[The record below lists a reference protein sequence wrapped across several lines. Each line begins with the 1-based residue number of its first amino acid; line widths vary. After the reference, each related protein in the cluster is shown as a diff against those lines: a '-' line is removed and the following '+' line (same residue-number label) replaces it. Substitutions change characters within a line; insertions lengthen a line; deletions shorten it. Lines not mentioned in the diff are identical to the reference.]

1 MNLES
6 SCPVS
11 RVVMDYWA
19 GEINLIEER
28 MSALTALNPVQYE
41 TFKTY
46 LLTKYVD
53 DVLTALEEMRRGTRW
68 DQGLKVMIWTPK
80 AQMEDGNKNPEQVT
94 IEAFSQ
100 MASGVM
106 KYLNFTWDAPSKN
119 QNLMMP
125 DLDTMIWVGT
135 PQKTW
140 GIPEAILP
148 KGTSLPAKTGTLEPI
163 ILYQF
168 YRKPIANPTPMNSRS
183 AAPLKDQI
191 QTATN
196 PPQGGHKLP

>member
-1 MNLES
+1 M
-6 SCPVS
+6 
-11 RVVMDYWA
+11 
-19 GEINLIEER
+19 
-28 MSALTALNPVQYE
+28 
-41 TFKTY
+41 
-46 LLTKYVD
+46 
-53 DVLTALEEMRRGTRW
+53 
-68 DQGLKVMIWTPK
+68 
-80 AQMEDGNKNPEQVT
+80 
-94 IEAFSQ
+94 EAFSQ

-106 KYLNFTWDAPSKN
+106 KCLNFTWDAPSKN
-119 QNLMMP
+119 QNLKMP
-125 DLDTMIWVGT
+125 FLDTMIWVGT
-135 PQKTW
+135 PQRTW

-196 PPQGGHKLP
+196 KFLRRMKNTSRELPQDHLEEILQNYACDLRRGGYGNC